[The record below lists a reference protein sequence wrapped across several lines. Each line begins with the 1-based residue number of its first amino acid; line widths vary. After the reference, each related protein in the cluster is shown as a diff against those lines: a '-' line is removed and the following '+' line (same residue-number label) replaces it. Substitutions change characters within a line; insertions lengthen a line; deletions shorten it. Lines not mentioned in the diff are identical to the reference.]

1 MKKMKVLIVTYYR
14 YPNGDAG
21 AVRQHNLAKLYER
34 IGCDVTVVGM
44 GNSSLKEIKTYE
56 GIKYTSFRHSNKS
69 NISKLKNVLF
79 YTKYLREMLYSE
91 NKFDVI
97 HLANTN
103 INILLWLKHYKRKNN
118 ILLIHDSVEWY
129 SAKQFKMKFLSPSY
143 VFKNIANNFI
153 IDKNI
158 KVISISNYL
167 QKHFEKKGI
176 ETIRIPVVFD
186 AKEMRIN
193 RSNNS
198 KMVITYAGSPGKKDY
213 IDVMLEG
220 ISKLDQLYLN
230 QIEFRIFG
238 IDENTIKRLCDLNS
252 VDFSTIKN
260 ALKIY
265 GRVDRK
271 IVIENLESSD
281 FGVMLRDSNARY
293 AKAGFPTKIVE
304 SLTCGTPVITN
315 ISSDLGEYLVDTV
328 NCIIVE
334 NCDSISFAKAIQKA
348 LSLNNATLSKMKM
361 KAYKTALKNFDIDL
375 FRNELRTLLNSDINQ
390 YRGKE
395 ND

>member
-1 MKKMKVLIVTYYR
+1 MKVLIVTYYR
-14 YPNGDAG
+14 YPDGDAG

-34 IGCDVTVVGM
+34 IGCDVTIVGM
-44 GNSSLKEIKTYE
+44 GNSSLNEMKTHE

-69 NISKLKNVLF
+69 KLTKLKNILF
-79 YTKYLREMLYSE
+79 YTKYLKEMLYSE

-103 INILLWLKHYKRKNN
+103 INILLWLKYYKRKRN
-118 ILLIHDSVEWY
+118 ILLVHDSVEWY

-143 VFKNIANNFI
+143 IFKSLANNFI

-176 ETIRIPVVFD
+176 ETIRIPIVFD
-186 AKEMRIN
+186 ANEMRIN
-193 RSNNS
+193 QSNNS
-198 KMVITYAGSPGKKDY
+198 KLVITYAGSPGKKDY
-213 IDVMLEG
+213 IEVMLKG
-220 ISKLDQLYLN
+220 ISKMDQVYVN
-230 QIEFRIFG
+230 RIEFRIFG
-238 IDENTIKRLCDLNS
+238 VDENTIKILCDSNS
-252 VDFSTIKN
+252 VDFLTIKD

-271 IVIENLESSD
+271 KVVESLGSSD
-281 FGVMLRDSNARY
+281 FSVMLRDSNARY

-315 ISSDLGEYLVDTV
+315 ISSDLGEYLVDTI

-334 NCDSISFAKAIQKA
+334 SCDSHSFAMAIQKA

-361 KAYKTALKNFDIDL
+361 EANKTALKNFDIDL
-375 FRNELRTLLNSDINQ
+375 FRNELRSLLNSGINQ
-390 YRGKE
+390 DRGKE